1 MSAKPRTALRN
12 WAEYLAVR
20 AFVLPLKLLPRAAVP
35 AAAAAAGRLLAF
47 FLARRREV
55 VRDNV
60 RRAYGDDPAAPD
72 PDRLFLASLTS
83 LCRSFLELFLLPP
96 AGRGEVLRAMLRLDG
111 WTADGLRARCGPG
124 PVVFAASHFGAYEM
138 CGAASSLWDFPLVAM
153 MRPLDNPLLDVFLNE
168 HRSRFGQRLVGNRGG
183 LGEALRALGEGR
195 SVAVLVDLNMPKAGA
210 LFPRFFGA
218 PAATAKTAALL
229 AVRAGRPLVP
239 VFCRRDAGA
248 FRFAVEIAEPIFPD
262 PAADRDADCLRLL
275 QAATDALETRV
286 RERPDQWLWTHRRW
300 KTRPPSE
307 RNPT

>member
-20 AFVLPLKLLPRAAVP
+20 AFVAPLKLLPRAAVP
-35 AAAAAAGRLLAF
+35 RAAAVAGRLLSIA
-47 FLARRREV
+47 LGRRRAV

-72 PDRLFLASLTS
+72 PDALFRSSLTS

-96 AGRGEVLRAMLRLDG
+96 VGRGEELRAMLRLDG
-111 WTADGLRARCGPG
+111 WTVEELRARCGPG
-124 PVVFAASHFGAYEM
+124 PVVFAASHFGAYEI
-138 CGAASSLWDFPLVAM
+138 CGAASTLWEFPLVAM
-153 MRPLDNPLLDVFLNE
+153 MRPLDNPLLDRFLNA

-183 LGEALRALGEGR
+183 LSDALRAVGEGR

-210 LFPRFFGA
+210 LYPTFFGV
-218 PAATAKTAALL
+218 PAATAKTAALI
-229 AVRAGRPLVP
+229 ARRAGRPLVP
-239 VFCRRDAGA
+239 VFCRREDGA
-248 FRFAVEIAEPIFPD
+248 FRFAVETAAPIFPD
-262 PAADRDADCLRLL
+262 PAADRDADCLRML
-275 QAATDALETRV
+275 QAATAALEARV
-286 RERPDQWLWTHRRW
+286 RARPDQWLWTHRRW